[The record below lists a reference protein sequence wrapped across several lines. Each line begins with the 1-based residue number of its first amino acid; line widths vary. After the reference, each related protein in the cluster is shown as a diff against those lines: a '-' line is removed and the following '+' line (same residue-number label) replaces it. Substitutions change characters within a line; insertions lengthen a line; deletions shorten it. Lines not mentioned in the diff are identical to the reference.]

1 MIIHGAQ
8 TDALPTSY
16 KRYLMNYFRDK
27 LNLSGTPIR
36 IEFKSPVNPF
46 HNNKTKLTDWAVEK
60 RIRLIKRAKSKK
72 DS

>member
-1 MIIHGAQ
+1 
-8 TDALPTSY
+8 
-16 KRYLMNYFRDK
+16 MNYFRDK
-27 LNLSGTPIR
+27 LKLSGTPIR

-46 HNNKTKLTDWAVEK
+46 HGNKTKLTDWAVEK